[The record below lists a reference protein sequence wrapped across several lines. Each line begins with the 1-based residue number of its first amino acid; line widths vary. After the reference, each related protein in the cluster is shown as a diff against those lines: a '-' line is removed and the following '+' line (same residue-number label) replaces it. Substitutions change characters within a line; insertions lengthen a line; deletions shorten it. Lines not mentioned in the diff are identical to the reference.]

1 MSRARRESNLMRV
14 GDTVPLGNRETM
26 EWGDRAAGAGQ
37 RELNGNWDG
46 KTVWRIRFQVG
57 EGRSKK
63 KTKFSRTLW
72 RAAVSVLLL

>member
-1 MSRARRESNLMRV
+1 
-14 GDTVPLGNRETM
+14 M

-63 KTKFSRTLW
+63 KNKVQQNPVAGYCLGPTALVVTSTNPYPGRVPPSG
-72 RAAVSVLLL
+72 AGD